1 MMMMPPQDQS
11 RVLAAWPCSCRCPSR
26 LQLQLLPP
34 PHRMVQKS
42 ALRSASR
49 PRRCSRQVVPA
60 VVVVPYSNHCS
71 MQQRGCCVGI
81 TTFGIMMMVCGW
93 PGFPRDSRT
102 LFPRVARAGRRKV
115 VTRAAPGRRP
125 VAAPVRQTMR
135 PTTIAMTGR
144 IRRTDRPRMTLM
156 APLAA
161 QAVPTTRSVYLV
173 RRRNSRPV
181 VPGDRQEEAVQ
192 RTTMNPRP
200 NPS

>member
-1 MMMMPPQDQS
+1 MMMMPPQDQG
-11 RVLAAWPCSCRCPSR
+11 RMLGAWPCSCRCPSR

-81 TTFGIMMMVCGW
+81 TTFGVAMVCGW